1 MPLAAAAPAIIQQ
14 MRATQIARS
23 QAASRRIIRAYG
35 DVYADINRQITDLQR
50 QIAAAKA
57 AGGDDAVNISWL
69 YREQRLQTLKGQ
81 VAGAVGRFGD
91 DANKLVDQLARDA
104 ATTGAHDANAAIQA
118 LLEQKLQDAG
128 LERLSPDLL
137 EAFSRLPTAAIED
150 AANNAFRYYRAGAA
164 GGRIRTVASIFN
176 ELGPD
181 AAKRMQNIIVSAV
194 ATGQAPEVTARIL
207 AKQMG
212 IALNRALTVA
222 RTEQLSAWRRSN
234 IATFRQNDDV
244 LDGWTWL
251 TGPDPCPFCA
261 AQAGRLHKLDEDMAT
276 HPNCRCS
283 ASPHTKSLDDILS
296 AYGLAA

>member
-1 MPLAAAAPAIIQQ
+1 
-14 MRATQIARS
+14 
-23 QAASRRIIRAYG
+23 
-35 DVYADINRQITDLQR
+35 LQR

-69 YREQRLQTLKGQ
+69 YREQRLQALKSQ

-91 DANKLVDQLARDA
+91 DANRLVDQIAREA
-104 ATTGAHDANAAIQA
+104 VTTGANNGRAAIQA
-118 LLEQKLQDAG
+118 LLEKQLQDAG
-128 LERLSPDLL
+128 LERLSPDVL

-150 AANNAFRYYRAGAA
+150 AANNAFRYYRAAKS
-164 GGRIRTVASIFN
+164 GGRIRTVASIFK

-181 AAKRMQNIIVSAV
+181 AAKRAQSTIISAV
-194 ATGQAPEVTARIL
+194 ATGQSPEVTARIL

-222 RTEQLSAWRRSN
+222 RTEQMNAWRRSN
-234 IATFRQNDDV
+234 IGVFRQNDDV

-261 AQAGRLHKLDEDMAT
+261 AQAGRLHPLGEEMDT
-276 HPNCRCS
+276 HPRCRCS
-283 ASPHTKSLDDILS
+283 PSPHTKPLSDILS